1 MPITTGSFF
10 RPPALQ
16 FNAHL
21 QTVIPNTMRRVISVQ
36 YRRQRIHTADGD
48 FLDLDWSEVGSDRLA
63 VLCHG
68 LEGDSHRPYILG
80 MAAQLNRSGW
90 DVLAWN
96 FRGCS
101 GQMNEKPRFYHAG
114 DTEDLQSVLES
125 AAVRSYASLGLV
137 GFSIGANMVVRLL
150 GDRHSRVPANTI
162 GAVAVSAPCDLESS
176 TLQLHRL
183 RNRPYLH
190 RFLRMLKAKVKAKAD
205 RYPDLF
211 DLDYLSRVRDFKQ
224 FDDRYTAPLHGF
236 TDAVQYWRESG
247 SLQAL
252 GSIDLPLLMISAG
265 NDTFL
270 GPECFPHAE
279 ATRNNNLFLE
289 ISTAGGHV
297 GFAVRG
303 GGYWSEI
310 RTAEFLGGLC

>member
-1 MPITTGSFF
+1 MPTTIGSFF
-10 RPPALQ
+10 RPPVLQ

-21 QTVIPNTMRRVISVQ
+21 QTVVPNTMRRVIPVP
-36 YRRQRIHTADGD
+36 YRRQRIRTADDD
-48 FLDLDWSEVGSDRLA
+48 FLDLDWSAVGSERLA

-68 LEGDSHRPYILG
+68 LEGDSRRPYVLG
-80 MAAQLNRSGW
+80 MAAHLNRSGW

-101 GQMNEKPRFYHAG
+101 GQINEKPRSYHAG
-114 DTEDLQSVLES
+114 DTDDLHSVLE
-125 AAVRSYASLGLV
+125 AAAARSYAALGLV
-137 GFSIGANMVVRLL
+137 GFSIGANMVARYL
-150 GDRHSRVPANTI
+150 GDRRSRAPANTI

-176 TLQLHRL
+176 TRQLHRL
-183 RNRPYLH
+183 RNRPYLC
-190 RFLRMLKAKVKAKAD
+190 RFLRMLKAKVRAKAA

-211 DLDYLSRVRDFKQ
+211 DLDYLSRVRDFRQ

-236 TDAVQYWRESG
+236 TDAAQYWRESG

-252 GSIDLPLLMISAG
+252 NSVELPLLMISAA

-279 ATRNNNLFLE
+279 ASRNPNLLLE
-289 ISTAGGHV
+289 IAAAGGHV
-297 GFAVRG
+297 GFAARG

-310 RTAEFLGGLC
+310 RTADFLGGLC